1 VCTGASMSG
10 TLSLIE
16 LAGHVGLLLWGTHM
30 VGTGVQRGFGNVLRR
45 WLGRNLGGRFRAF
58 FTGLGVTTL
67 LQSSTATGLLATSF
81 TATGVMA
88 LAPALAVMLGANVGT
103 ALLTQVLSFNMALV
117 GPPLV
122 LIGVLVFRWA
132 AGGRAKNIGR
142 IGIGLGLMLMALAGL
157 VHTLGPI
164 ENTPLLRP
172 VVAALSRD
180 PLLAAFVA
188 AAVTWACHSS
198 IAIVLLVASFAATH
212 VVDPTGAL
220 ALVLGANLGGT
231 LPPLIEAPTPAAR
244 RLPLGNLLVRAVG
257 VVLALPF
264 LPAITQALVHAEPA
278 PGRLVVNFHLAFNL
292 VLAVVFLGFVAA
304 LARLLT
310 RLLPDPPVPAD
321 PGRPVHLDVAAL
333 DSATVAL
340 ANAARET
347 LRIADMVES
356 MLRDALEVL
365 RHNDRARA
373 EAVAAHN
380 RCVEQLGG
388 AIRRYLADVGGEQ
401 TLDNQREGARGQD
414 ILSAVI
420 NLEHIADIVTNS
432 LVEFSVRSVKRG
444 RALSPEELET
454 VDAMHGELLESLRLA
469 LAVFLQAEPRDAKRL
484 AARKAQFR
492 EFDAAATVLSVRL
505 LRSAA
510 AASRLG
516 ESDGAERIAEESDL
530 FLRTVRDLRRVHSH
544 LASFAYPVIHRV
556 RGRSRRGPAP
566 AESSAANASAATPAV
581 SPRKSTGAD
590 EDQLE

>member
-1 VCTGASMSG
+1 MSG
-10 TLSLIE
+10 TLLLIE

-30 VGTGVQRGFGNVLRR
+30 VGTGVQRGFGSVLRR
-45 WLGRNLGGRFRAF
+45 WLGRNLGSRFRAF
-58 FTGLGVTTL
+58 FTGLGVTAL

-157 VHTLGPI
+157 LHTLGPI

-172 VVAALSRD
+172 VVGALARD

-188 AAVTWACHSS
+188 AALTWACHSS

-231 LPPLIEAPTPAAR
+231 LPPLIDASTPAAR

-264 LPAITQALVHAEPA
+264 LPAITHALGQVEPA

-292 VLAVVFLGFVAA
+292 ALAALFLGSVGA

-310 RLLPDPPVPAD
+310 RWLPDPPAPAD

-365 RHNDRARA
+365 KHNDRARA
-373 EAVAAHN
+373 EAVAAQN
-380 RCVEQLGG
+380 RCVDQLGG
-388 AIRRYLADVGGEQ
+388 AIRRYLADVSGEQ

-432 LVEFSVRSVKRG
+432 LVEFAVRSVKRG

-454 VDAMHGELLESLRLA
+454 VDSMHGELLESLRLA

-492 EFDAAATVLSVRL
+492 EFEAAATVLSLRL

-516 ESDGAERIAEESDL
+516 EADGAERIAEESDL

-544 LASFAYPVIHRV
+544 LASFAYPVVHRV
-556 RGRSRRGPAP
+556 RSRTRRGTAGGA
-566 AESSAANASAATPAV
+566 AEAGAVNASAATPPV

-590 EDQLE
+590 EDDLG

>member
-1 VCTGASMSG
+1 MSG

-172 VVAALSRD
+172 VVAALARD
-180 PLLAAFVA
+180 PLLAVFVA

-231 LPPLIEAPTPAAR
+231 LPPLIDAPTPAAR
-244 RLPLGNLLVRAVG
+244 RLPLGNLLVRTVG

-264 LPAITQALVHAEPA
+264 LPAITQVLEHAEPA

-292 VLAVVFLGFVAA
+292 ALAVVFLGCVAA

-310 RLLPDPPVPAD
+310 RLLPDPPAPAD

-365 RHNDRARA
+365 KHNDRARA
-373 EAVAAHN
+373 EAVVEQN
-380 RCVEQLGG
+380 RCVDQLGG

-432 LVEFSVRSVKRG
+432 LVEFAVRSVKRG

-505 LRSAA
+505 LRTAA

-516 ESDGAERIAEESDL
+516 EADGTERIAEESDL

-544 LASFAYPVIHRV
+544 LASFAYPIIHRV
-556 RGRSRRGPAP
+556 RGRSRRGPAGGA
-566 AESSAANASAATPAV
+566 AESGPVNASAATPPV

-590 EDQLE
+590 EGELE

>member
-1 VCTGASMSG
+1 MSG

-180 PLLAAFVA
+180 PLLAVFVA

-257 VVLALPF
+257 VALALPF
-264 LPAITQALVHAEPA
+264 LPAITQALEHAEPA

-292 VLAVVFLGFVAA
+292 TLAVVFLGFVAA

-310 RLLPDPPVPAD
+310 RLLPDPPAPAD

-365 RHNDRARA
+365 KHNDRARA
-373 EAVAAHN
+373 EAVAAQN
-380 RCVEQLGG
+380 RCVDQLGG

-432 LVEFSVRSVKRG
+432 LVEFAVRSVKRG

-454 VDAMHGELLESLRLA
+454 VDAMHAELLESLRLA

-510 AASRLG
+510 TASRLG

-544 LASFAYPVIHRV
+544 LASFAYPIIHRV
-556 RGRSRRGPAP
+556 RGRTRRGAARAV
-566 AESSAANASAATPAV
+566 AEAGAVNATAATPPV
-581 SPRKSTGAD
+581 SPKSTGAD
-590 EDQLE
+590 EDDLG

>member
-1 VCTGASMSG
+1 
-10 TLSLIE
+10 
-16 LAGHVGLLLWGTHM
+16 M

-172 VVAALSRD
+172 VVAALARD
-180 PLLAAFVA
+180 PLLAVFVA

-231 LPPLIEAPTPAAR
+231 LPPLIDAPTPAAR

-264 LPAITQALVHAEPA
+264 LPAITQVLEHVEPA

-292 VLAVVFLGFVAA
+292 ALAVVFLGSVAA

-310 RLLPDPPVPAD
+310 RLLPDPPAPAD

-365 RHNDRARA
+365 KHNDRARA
-373 EAVAAHN
+373 EAVAAQN
-380 RCVEQLGG
+380 RCVDQLGG

-432 LVEFSVRSVKRG
+432 LVEFAVRSVKRG

-516 ESDGAERIAEESDL
+516 EADGAERIAEESDL

-544 LASFAYPVIHRV
+544 LASFAYPIIHRV
-556 RGRSRRGPAP
+556 RGRSRRGPA
-566 AESSAANASAATPAV
+566 AGAANASAASPPV

-590 EDQLE
+590 DDALE

>member
-1 VCTGASMSG
+1 MSG
-10 TLSLIE
+10 TILFVE

-45 WLGRNLGGRFRAF
+45 WLGRNLGGRLRAF
-58 FTGLGVTTL
+58 STGLGVTAL

-81 TATGVMA
+81 TATGVMT

-103 ALLTQVLSFNMALV
+103 ALLTQVLSFNMGLV

-157 VHTLGPI
+157 LHTLGPI

-172 VVAALSRD
+172 VVGALARD
-180 PLLAAFVA
+180 PLLAALVA
-188 AAVTWACHSS
+188 AALTWACHSS
-198 IAIVLLVASFAATH
+198 VAIVLLVASFAATH

-220 ALVLGANLGGT
+220 ALVLGANLGGA
-231 LPPLIEAPTPAAR
+231 LPPLMHASTPAAR
-244 RLPLGNLLVRAVG
+244 RLPLGNLLVRTVG
-257 VVLALPF
+257 VALALPF
-264 LPAITQALVHAEPA
+264 LPMIAHALQQVEPA
-278 PGRLVVNFHLAFNL
+278 PGRLVVNFHLIFNL
-292 VLAVVFLGFVAA
+292 TLAAVFLGCVGA

-310 RLLPDPPVPAD
+310 RWLPDPPVPAD
-321 PGRPVHLDVAAL
+321 PGRPVHLDGAAL

-340 ANAARET
+340 SNAARET

-365 RHNDRARA
+365 KHNDRARA
-373 EAVAAHN
+373 AAVTAQN
-380 RCVEQLGG
+380 RYVDQLGG

-401 TLDNQREGARGQD
+401 TLDNRREGARGQD

-420 NLEHIADIVTNS
+420 NLEHIADIVANS
-432 LVEFSVRSVKRG
+432 LVEFAVRSVKRG
-444 RALSPEELET
+444 WALSPEELET
-454 VDAMHGELLESLRLA
+454 VDAMHRELLESLRLA

-484 AARKAQFR
+484 AARKTQFR
-492 EFDAAATVLSVRL
+492 EFEAAATALSLRL

-510 AASRLG
+510 ATSRLA
-516 ESDGAERIAEESDL
+516 EADGAERLAEESDL

-544 LASFAYPVIHRV
+544 LASFAYPIIHRV
-556 RGRSRRGPAP
+556 RGRSQRG
-566 AESSAANASAATPAV
+566 AAGPDAVGVTASAATPAV
-581 SPRKSTGAD
+581 SPLSSTGGK
-590 EDQLE
+590 EEELG

>member
-1 VCTGASMSG
+1 
-10 TLSLIE
+10 
-16 LAGHVGLLLWGTHM
+16 M

-45 WLGRNLGGRFRAF
+45 WLGRNLGGRWRAF
-58 FTGLGVTTL
+58 FTGLGVTAL

-81 TATGVMA
+81 TAAGVMT

-103 ALLTQVLSFNMALV
+103 ALLTQVLSFNMGLL

-157 VHTLGPI
+157 LHTLGPI

-172 VVAALSRD
+172 VVGALARD
-180 PLLAAFVA
+180 PLLAALVA
-188 AAVTWACHSS
+188 AALTWACHSS
-198 IAIVLLVASFAATH
+198 VAIVLLVASFAATH

-231 LPPLIEAPTPAAR
+231 LPPLSHASTPAAR

-257 VVLALPF
+257 VVLVLPF
-264 LPAITQALVHAEPA
+264 LPTIAQALQHAEPA

-292 VLAVVFLGFVAA
+292 ALAALFLGYVGP

-310 RLLPDPPVPAD
+310 RWLPDPPASAD

-340 ANAARET
+340 SNAARET

-365 RHNDRARA
+365 KHNDRARA
-373 EAVAAHN
+373 AAVAAQN
-380 RCVEQLGG
+380 RCVDQLGG

-401 TLDNQREGARGQD
+401 TLDNRREGARGQD

-420 NLEHIADIVTNS
+420 NLEHIADIVANS
-432 LVEFSVRSVKRG
+432 LVELAVRSVKRG
-444 RALSPEELET
+444 WALSPEELET
-454 VDAMHGELLESLRLA
+454 VDAMHRELLESLRLA
-469 LAVFLQAEPRDAKRL
+469 LAVFLQAEPRDARRL
-484 AARKAQFR
+484 AARKTQFR
-492 EFDAAATVLSVRL
+492 EFEAAATALSVRL

-510 AASRLG
+510 AASRLA
-516 ESDGAERIAEESDL
+516 EADGAERVAEESDL
-530 FLRTVRDLRRVHSH
+530 FLRTVRDLRRIHSH

-556 RGRSRRGPAP
+556 RGRGHRGTAGGTVD
-566 AESSAANASAATPAV
+566 AGGITASAATPAV
-581 SPRKSTGAD
+581 SPANATGVEE
-590 EDQLE
+590 EDLG

>member
-1 VCTGASMSG
+1 MSG

-172 VVAALSRD
+172 VVAALARD
-180 PLLAAFVA
+180 PLLAVLVA

-231 LPPLIEAPTPAAR
+231 LPPLIDAPTPAAR

-264 LPAITQALVHAEPA
+264 LPAITRALEHAEPA

-292 VLAVVFLGFVAA
+292 ALAVVFLGSVAA

-310 RLLPDPPVPAD
+310 RLLPDPPAPAD

-347 LRIADMVES
+347 LRIADMVEC

-365 RHNDRARA
+365 KHNDRARA
-373 EAVAAHN
+373 EAVAAQN
-380 RCVEQLGG
+380 RCVDQLGG

-432 LVEFSVRSVKRG
+432 LVEFAVRSVKRG

-516 ESDGAERIAEESDL
+516 ETDGAERIAEESDL

-544 LASFAYPVIHRV
+544 LASFAYPIIHRV
-556 RGRSRRGPAP
+556 RGRSRRGPAVGA
-566 AESSAANASAATPAV
+566 AEPGGAKASAATAPV

-590 EDQLE
+590 DDALQ

>member
-1 VCTGASMSG
+1 MSG
-10 TLSLIE
+10 TLLLVE

-30 VGTGVQRGFGNVLRR
+30 VGTGVQRGFGNVLSR
-45 WLGRNLGGRFRAF
+45 WLGRNLGSRFRAF
-58 FTGLGVTTL
+58 FTGLGVTAL

-122 LIGVLVFRWA
+122 LIGVLLFRWA

-157 VHTLGPI
+157 LHTLGPI

-172 VVAALSRD
+172 IVGALARE
-180 PLLAAFVA
+180 PLLAVLIA
-188 AAVTWACHSS
+188 AALTWACHSS

-231 LPPLIEAPTPAAR
+231 LPPLIDASTPAAR

-264 LPAITQALVHAEPA
+264 LPAITHALERAEPA
-278 PGRLVVNFHLAFNL
+278 PGRVVVDFHLAFNL
-292 VLAVVFLGFVAA
+292 ALAALFLGSVGA
-304 LARLLT
+304 LARRLT
-310 RLLPDPPVPAD
+310 RWLPDPPAPAD

-356 MLRDALEVL
+356 MLHDALEVL
-365 RHNDRARA
+365 KHNDRARA
-373 EAVAAHN
+373 EAVAAQN
-380 RCVEQLGG
+380 RCVDQLGG

-420 NLEHIADIVTNS
+420 NLEHIADIVANS
-432 LVEFSVRSVKRG
+432 LVEFAVRSVKRG
-444 RALSPEELET
+444 QTLSPEELET
-454 VDAMHGELLESLRLA
+454 VDAMHRELLESLRLA
-469 LAVFLQAEPRDAKRL
+469 LAVFLQAEPRDARRL

-492 EFDAAATVLSVRL
+492 EFEAAATALSVRL
-505 LRSAA
+505 LRAAA

-516 ESDGAERIAEESDL
+516 EADGAERIAEESDL

-544 LASFAYPVIHRV
+544 LASFAYPIIHRV
-556 RGRSRRGPAP
+556 RSRSRRGTAGVAAEASAVNAP
-566 AESSAANASAATPAV
+566 AATPPV
-581 SPRKSTGAD
+581 SPRKSAGAD
-590 EDQLE
+590 ADDLE